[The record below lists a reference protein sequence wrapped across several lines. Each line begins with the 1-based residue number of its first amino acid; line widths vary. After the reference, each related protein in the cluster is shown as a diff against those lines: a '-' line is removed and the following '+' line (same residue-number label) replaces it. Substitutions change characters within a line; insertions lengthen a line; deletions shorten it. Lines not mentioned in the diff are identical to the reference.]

1 MWLSSGSSVVRSS
14 PSPRDGGDPW
24 QPCGVSPSL
33 WDGCSDSLCSPWS
46 WWGSRSWYLAKQGG
60 KSRDFLVSP
69 GGIVK
74 LEPRCG
80 AVSERG
86 LGDLTP
92 KQAMN
97 ESHSWP
103 LKESSE
109 SARARLLVMHP
120 VRLGKW
126 EQPRD

>member
-1 MWLSSGSSVVRSS
+1 MVQSS

-33 WDGCSDSLCSPWS
+33 WGGCSDCLCSPRS
-46 WWGSRSWYLAKQGG
+46 WWGSRSWYLAKQGAN
-60 KSRDFLVSP
+60 SRIILLVSA
-69 GGIVK
+69 GAIVK

-80 AVSERG
+80 AMSELG
-86 LGDLTP
+86 PGDLTP
-92 KQAMN
+92 KRVMK

-109 SARARLLVMHP
+109 STRAGPLLMHP
-120 VRLGKW
+120 VPLRKQ
-126 EQPRD
+126 EQQRD